1 MQSLEYLIARRTAS
15 SDSESRTSVMSRIA
29 TVTVALAMAA
39 MILTLAVVQGFRRQ
53 IYADLSGFGAD
64 VRIVDVATLSGTDK
78 QIPLS
83 RDMLQSVLR
92 QMALHG

>member
-53 IYADLSGFGAD
+53 IYADLKYTHDHWGYWG
-64 VRIVDVATLSGTDK
+64 RCCY
-78 QIPLS
+78 
-83 RDMLQSVLR
+83 
-92 QMALHG
+92 ALGHG